1 MLVRTVL
8 GGNGHQV
15 VLHAKHER
23 APGMHTAF
31 LECWPFETINESCD
45 AHLLGLRG
53 VSCPGVVGHKP
64 GGVALYLVQSLFL
77 ARSVRVGDGA
87 SVF

>member
-31 LECWPFETINESCD
+31 LECQPFETF
-45 AHLLGLRG
+45 GLRTTTLNYM
-53 VSCPGVVGHKP
+53 VLLDIK
-64 GGVALYLVQSLFL
+64 LYIIIEKRKLGEGYLSSFVTTLNL
-77 ARSVRVGDGA
+77 YINPTSV
-87 SVF
+87 